1 MCSLTAFSAIY
12 GSEDLELLA
21 EHYEMDPDTVL
32 VEWKHVIRLLSD
44 VDETVKMGRST
55 ILKIIRQLK
64 PIAGDICPNI
74 EKLCFT
80 AITLPLST
88 DEVERVFSDVNR
100 TVSDERNR
108 LKVENTHK
116 LLTLH
121 RNDKYLD
128 LHSAVKRWAGKSN
141 RRIKQRHR
149 QFNC

>member
-1 MCSLTAFSAIY
+1 MCSLTAFSAMY

-21 EHYEMDPDTVL
+21 EHYEMDPGTVL
-32 VEWKHVIRLLSD
+32 AEWDHVIRLLSD
-44 VDETVKMGRST
+44 VDGTVKMGTSA
-55 ILKIIRQLK
+55 ILKIIRQRK

-88 DEVERVFSDVNR
+88 DEAERVFSDVNR

-128 LHSAVKRWAGKSN
+128 LHSAVKRRAGKSN